1 MKDTATDYKLLY
13 EQAIAE
19 HKKSLELISEKDE
32 QIQALNFELDKY
44 KRYIFGKKNEKL
56 AGIHTDVN
64 QINLFKLGTDQTQQE
79 ELSLLPDQLRIM
91 TKLLS
96 IILTTRS
103 TNASAE
109 SFNAKIKFFRSSSR
123 GMRDISFFLFR
134 LSKIYA

>member
-1 MKDTATDYKLLY
+1 MEDTATDYKLLY

-64 QINLFKLGTDQTQQE
+64 QINLFELGTDQTQQE
-79 ELSLLPDQLRIM
+79 ELSEQAADVVKEKVP
-91 TKLLS
+91 
-96 IILTTRS
+96 
-103 TNASAE
+103 
-109 SFNAKIKFFRSSSR
+109 AKKT
-123 GMRDISFFLFR
+123 
-134 LSKIYA
+134 